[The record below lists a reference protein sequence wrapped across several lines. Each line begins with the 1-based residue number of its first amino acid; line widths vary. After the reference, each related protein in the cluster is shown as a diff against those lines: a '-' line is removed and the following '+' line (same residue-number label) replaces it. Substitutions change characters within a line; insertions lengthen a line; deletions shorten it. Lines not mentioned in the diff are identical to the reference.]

1 MKLRKTFS
9 LALALSASFLLNPA
23 VQATEAVE
31 NYPSKPVQFI
41 VPYAP
46 GGPLDA
52 AARLLSDKVQETDF
66 GQRIFVD
73 NKAGAG
79 GNIGIDTMIR
89 SGKDGYTIAM
99 GAVATMAINPWLY
112 SNIPFDASKDIAP
125 VLLVS
130 NVPNVLVLNKEFAD
144 ANNINDLPG
153 LFEYM
158 KANPGKLN
166 YASGGNG
173 SAGHLAGELLKNKL
187 VVSMVH
193 VPYQGANPAKLSLL
207 ANETQLMFDN
217 LASAQTLIESGKV
230 KALAVTTAKRS
241 KFLPDVS
248 TLQEAGVDDFDIGTW
263 FGIVAPAGTPEP
275 IITKLNAV
283 YTQAMKDP
291 KVQEQLRAMGSD
303 LEPGSAQDFAE
314 FAKKEYDKYKEIVE
328 LSNARID

>member
-1 MKLRKTFS
+1 MKLRKTLG

-23 VQATEAVE
+23 AQAAEAVE

-52 AARLLSDKVQETDF
+52 VARLLSDNIPESEF

-79 GNIGIDTMIR
+79 GNIGMDTMLR
-89 SGKDGYTIAM
+89 AGKDGYTIAM

-112 SNIPFDASKDIAP
+112 SKIPFDASKDFAP

-130 NVPNVLVLNKEFAD
+130 NVPNVLIINQEFAD
-144 ANNINDLPG
+144 ANKITDFASLID
-153 LFEYM
+153 YIR
-158 KANPGKLN
+158 ANPGKPN

-187 VVSMVH
+187 ALGMMH
-193 VPYQGANPAKLSLL
+193 IPYQGANPAKLSLI
-207 ANETQLMFDN
+207 ANDTQLMFDN

-230 KALAVTTAKRS
+230 KALAVTTAERS
-241 KFLPDVS
+241 KFLPEVS
-248 TLQEAGVDDFDIGTW
+248 TLQEVGVTDFDIGTW

-275 IITKLNAV
+275 IISKLNAV
-283 YTQAMKDP
+283 YSKAMKDP

-303 LEPGSAQDFAE
+303 LEPGTAEDFAA